1 MFALRGWRAGSIARL
16 ATALDVSAKDIENA
30 LDELHKLCE
39 TRRSR
44 LQRQG
49 NKLQMVT
56 APEMAERV
64 QKFLGL
70 EATNRLSTAALETL
84 AIIAYK
90 QPITKPQLEMLRGV
104 NCDGVVN
111 TLEMRSL
118 IQDLGKADTVGHP
131 TLYGV
136 SFDFLQYF
144 GLKGTTSCPP
154 LRNWPRSRMS
164 LHQVA
169 APVDETPASEG
180 EMLSDAPAPAEAPSP
195 EETQPSADYHPRM
208 NPQRFLVA
216 AGLGSRRACDKL
228 IKEGRV
234 TVNGQPLVFG
244 MELGEGDDV
253 RVDGRPLRAPEPAHV
268 YLMLNKPAGYIS
280 DRGSRLHPAPL
291 DFVKISAAGLHA
303 AGRLDQDAT
312 GLLFLTNDGELSY
325 RLTHP
330 KFEHE
335 KSIWFW

>member
-1 MFALRGWRAGSIARL
+1 MTNELSLPSQIECLLYAAGEPVQITQL
-16 ATALDVSAKDIENA
+16 ATALDVSVKDIEA
-30 LDELHKLCE
+30 AVDELNKLCE
-39 TRRSR
+39 TRGMR

-118 IQDLGKADTVGHP
+118 IQDLGKADSVGHP

-144 GLKGTTSCPP
+144 GLKGTHELPP
-154 LRNWPRSRMS
+154 VDKLAEI
-164 LHQVA
+164 LHVTAPQTP
-169 APVDETPASEG
+169 APVDEAPAGEG
-180 EMLSDAPAPAEAPSP
+180 EAVSEETPPAEAPSAK
-195 EETQPSADYHPRM
+195 ETH
-208 NPQRFLVA
+208 
-216 AGLGSRRACDKL
+216 
-228 IKEGRV
+228 
-234 TVNGQPLVFG
+234 
-244 MELGEGDDV
+244 
-253 RVDGRPLRAPEPAHV
+253 PEPA
-268 YLMLNKPAGYIS
+268 LIPT
-280 DRGSRLHPAPL
+280 
-291 DFVKISAAGLHA
+291 
-303 AGRLDQDAT
+303 QQE
-312 GLLFLTNDGELSY
+312 GEA
-325 RLTHP
+325 
-330 KFEHE
+330 E
-335 KSIWFW
+335 